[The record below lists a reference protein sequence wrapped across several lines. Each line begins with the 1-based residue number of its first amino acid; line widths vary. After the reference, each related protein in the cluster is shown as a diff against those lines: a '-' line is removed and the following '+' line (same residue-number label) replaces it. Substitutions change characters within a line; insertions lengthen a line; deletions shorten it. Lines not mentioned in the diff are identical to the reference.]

1 MLLQPALAKFEALL
15 PQNDI
20 WRDLNVGAHD
30 DKFIPVPSRGC
41 RESTEKLTAH
51 FQDSEGFR
59 MPEGCVPLCTALLA
73 RADPVL
79 CFFSAGWLL
88 GFDDRLL
95 GVL

>member
-1 MLLQPALAKFEALL
+1 MTTFEGLLLHV
-15 PQNDI
+15 
-20 WRDLNVGAHD
+20 WRDLNVGAHND
-30 DKFIPVPSRGC
+30 NFIPVPFRDCG
-41 RESTEKLTAH
+41 ESMENLTAH
-51 FQDSEGFR
+51 FQASEGFR

-79 CFFSAGWLL
+79 CCFSADWLL